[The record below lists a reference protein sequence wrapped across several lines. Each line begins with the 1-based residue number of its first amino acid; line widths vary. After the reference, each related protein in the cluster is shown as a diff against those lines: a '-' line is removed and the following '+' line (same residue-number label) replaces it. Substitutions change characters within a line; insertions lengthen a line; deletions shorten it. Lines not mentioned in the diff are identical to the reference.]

1 MPANLSIKALP
12 LESVNPKQILSPSAL
27 LPSAHLFMLKVTT
40 SISPPV
46 SKLYKITVE
55 QSNHLMQ
62 KSILFHD
69 LATQYASVASQSVA
83 TGELSA
89 EEEQQL
95 VEEAQGLPMIY
106 VEAPVERVEIIDA
119 LLDWLFSSCDAD
131 DINETL
137 SSSLASKIQST
148 QDFFSLINFATLLNL
163 FEPYCSAVDEILVYY
178 YFGLSTEDRRTTILA
193 HDQFIEGLLPGR
205 FARRLVEVV
214 AEDEAIEIIKAFFR
228 ATCIYCDEDEKDAEG
243 YFDTY
248 VHDEEMAF
256 ISESGFDL
264 MNFPSPPTSTHQDL
278 IMKTIGRENV
288 PNTPFSPF
296 DYAEPPTPLGSAY
309 MCIPPGTPA
318 TPSSQ
323 RIRPRSMT
331 IGAVTPK
338 SPMLQHAPPNTPA
351 TPFSLLTPTPTK
363 GKFEDNSSKVPPN
376 TPASPAFSQSVG
388 SPTGRSFDNV
398 SSVPPNILNVLE
410 SAGLSG
416 DLPNV
421 SKTPMTSL
429 SPSICNN
436 LLSPSSPYLPIAPPN
451 SPASPSKSRTVS
463 ENYQLSVPSIPLNN
477 SKTGIVQG
485 MDGNNSSIRRKIF
498 EYALSKM
505 GTRRFL

>member
-12 LESVNPKQILSPSAL
+12 LEIVNSKQILSPSAL

-40 SISPPV
+40 LVSPPI

-89 EEEQQL
+89 EEERQL

-148 QDFFSLINFATLLNL
+148 HDFFSLINFATLLNL

-178 YFGLSTEDRRTTILA
+178 YFGLSTEDRRNTILA

-228 ATCIYCDEDEKDAEG
+228 ATCIYRDDQEG
-243 YFDTY
+243 YFDAY
-248 VHDEEMAF
+248 VCDEEMTF
-256 ISESGFDL
+256 VSESGFDL
-264 MNFPSPPTSTHQDL
+264 KNFPNAPVSTHQDL
-278 IMKTIGRENV
+278 VKKSIGRESV

-331 IGAVTPK
+331 VGAATPR
-338 SPMLQHAPPNTPA
+338 SPMLQHVPPNTPA

-363 GKFEDNSSKVPPN
+363 GGFETNSSKVPPN
-376 TPASPAFSQSVG
+376 TPASPSFSQSVG
-388 SPTGRSFDNV
+388 NPTSRSFDNV

-410 SAGLSG
+410 SAGLYDNLSN
-416 DLPNV
+416 NV
-421 SKTPMTSL
+421 LKTSTI
-429 SPSICNN
+429 ICNN
-436 LLSPSSPYLPIAPPN
+436 LLSPSSPYLPSAPPN

-463 ENYQLSVPSIPLNN
+463 ENDQLSVPSIPLNN
-477 SKTGIVQG
+477 STTGIVQG
-485 MDGNNSSIRRKIF
+485 MDGSNSSIRRRIF